1 MRVSP
6 QTGTAGRVRRLAAD
20 LATTLAATTGTAL
33 ALSGE
38 PESLAVLTLALLGV
52 ALRAVFMRRGNPT
65 RHLLTTQTTQRA
77 LLGAGCGVALVALS
91 PTTVEMVG
99 AALGTLLVTGS
110 LMYEPYQHAG
120 AQLRVPFVAHLPG
133 LEDTQPRRDL
143 TRHVLV
149 ANRGRGRARAG
160 DRRAG
165 RIDLVVGPG
174 CRHPGPAAGLAVPG
188 QPAHRGADRP
198 VRTRSARCRGR
209 VRAGIRA
216 LHLVALRRVAPGD
229 DVAAVPAAV
238 RAPGTGDHAE

>member
-33 ALSGE
+33 ALAVAGE
-38 PESLAVLTLALLGV
+38 PRGPGRRVPGL
-52 ALRAVFMRRGNPT
+52 ALRAVFMRRSNPT

-91 PTTVEMVG
+91 STTIEMVG

-133 LEDTQPRRDL
+133 LEDTRPRRDL
-143 TRHVLV
+143 TRQVLV
-149 ANRGRGRARAG
+149 AN
-160 DRRAG
+160 
-165 RIDLVVGPG
+165 VGAVG
-174 CRHPGPAAGLAVPG
+174 LGLAIGALGASTWWWALAAAAQVLPLAWLSRDNRLTAARIARFERDLPG
-188 QPAHRGADRP
+188 A
-198 VRTRSARCRGR
+198 
-209 VRAGIRA
+209 
-216 LHLVALRRVAPGD
+216 
-229 DVAAVPAAV
+229 VAAY
-238 RAPGTGDHAE
+238 APEYVLYTSWPFDASHQVTMWLPYLQRSGRRGLVIIAE